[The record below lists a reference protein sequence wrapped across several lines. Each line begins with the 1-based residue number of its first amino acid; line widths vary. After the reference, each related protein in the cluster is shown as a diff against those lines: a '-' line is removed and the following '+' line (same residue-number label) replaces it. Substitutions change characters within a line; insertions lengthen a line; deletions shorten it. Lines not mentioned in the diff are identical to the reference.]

1 MRLLVLILAL
11 SPWLDAEVIDRIA
24 VVLGR
29 QVVTRSALTEQAR
42 VTAFLNRQPVD
53 ESPANLRR
61 VAERMIEQSLLR
73 KEMEASRFALPEDK
87 EARALLEKLRSER
100 GPAYAPDL
108 AKYRVDEPALIRNLL
123 LQLTTLRFVDL
134 RFRPGSTVPEGEI
147 ETYYRDTF
155 VPEWERRKP
164 GTPVPEIDDARDEIE
179 QRLLETKID
188 RAMDAWIRETR
199 AQTRVQFFEE
209 AFQ

>member
-1 MRLLVLILAL
+1 MRALALLLVLP
-11 SPWLDAEVIDRIA
+11 PWLTAEVIDRIA

-29 QVVTRSALTEQAR
+29 QAITRSAIAEQAR
-42 VTAFLNRQPVD
+42 VTAFLNRQAVD

-61 VAERMIEQSLLR
+61 VAERMIEQTLLR
-73 KEMEASRFALPEDK
+73 REMEASRFAMPEDK
-87 EARALLEKLRSER
+87 EARVQLDKLRAER
-100 GPAYAPDL
+100 GPTFATEL
-108 AKYRVDEPALIRNLL
+108 AKYRIGEATLIRNLL

-147 ETYYRDTF
+147 ELYYRETF

-164 GTPVPEIDDARDEIE
+164 GAPVPEIDDARDEIE
-179 QRLLETKID
+179 QRLLDTKID